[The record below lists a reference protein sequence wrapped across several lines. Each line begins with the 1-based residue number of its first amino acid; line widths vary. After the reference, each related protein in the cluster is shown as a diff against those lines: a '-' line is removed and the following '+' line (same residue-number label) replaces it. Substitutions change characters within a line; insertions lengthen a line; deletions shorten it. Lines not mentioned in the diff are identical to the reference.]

1 MRKKLSKSN
10 IIIAQKGISLVVVFA
25 TLLTAFVAIAP
36 WTYGWFSKN
45 DTVTVSGIHTQA
57 YYAKFGVTYEIN
69 KLQIDE
75 TTGKPQLD
83 QEGNPIYKY
92 ESFEFNN
99 DTQMPNSLFSDIRA
113 PGDSVEIRV
122 TITNKK
128 FNKYTVNLTGFGLE
142 APSTAQD
149 VPKLDDEGKIRY
161 LSTEITTQ
169 LLGVTVVYPSTNTN
183 TPPDYTVKDYNKQDD
198 ETSSAPVQLRAGESK
213 NPGSAER
220 IDYIDAIDQTKV
232 SVPVGGSV
240 TFTIRLTFVNATYNQ
255 NIYKNFAETGGKCER
270 TFFFTFEDEIP

>member
-10 IIIAQKGISLVVVFA
+10 ILIAQKGISLVVVFA

-36 WTYGWFSKN
+36 WTYGWFAKN
-45 DTVTVSGIHTQA
+45 NTVTASGIHTQA
-57 YYAKFGVTYEIN
+57 YHSKFDVAYAVKPDGA
-69 KLQIDE
+69 
-75 TTGKPQLD
+75 TTFQTVDDPEDL
-83 QEGNPIYKY
+83 
-92 ESFEFNN
+92 FN
-99 DTQMPNSLFSDIRA
+99 SIVA
-113 PGDSVEIRV
+113 PGQSVEVQV
-122 TITNKK
+122 TITNKSI
-128 FNKYTVNLTGFGLE
+128 NKYTVNLTGFGLE

-149 VPKLDDEGKIRY
+149 VPKLDDEGNIRY

-183 TPPDYTVKDYNKQDD
+183 TPPVYSVVDYNTQDE

-213 NPGSAER
+213 NPGAANR
-220 IDYIDAIDQTKV
+220 IDYVQSVQGIEDTPI

-255 NIYKNFAETGGKCER
+255 NIYKNFAATGGKCER
-270 TFFFTFEDEIP
+270 TFFFTFEDDMSSSS

>member
-1 MRKKLSKSN
+1 MLFRS
-10 IIIAQKGISLVVVFA
+10 
-25 TLLTAFVAIAP
+25 
-36 WTYGWFSKN
+36 
-45 DTVTVSGIHTQA
+45 VTDPGD
-57 YYAKFGVTYEIN
+57 
-69 KLQIDE
+69 L
-75 TTGKPQLD
+75 
-83 QEGNPIYKY
+83 
-92 ESFEFNN
+92 FN
-99 DTQMPNSLFSDIRA
+99 SIVA
-113 PGDSVEIRV
+113 PGQSVDVQV
-122 TITNKK
+122 TITNKSI
-128 FNKYTVNLTGFGLE
+128 NKYTVNLTGFGLE
-142 APSTAQD
+142 APSTTQD

-183 TPPDYTVKDYNKQDD
+183 TPPDYTVKDYNTQDD

-213 NPGSAER
+213 NPGAAER

-270 TFFFTFEDEIP
+270 TFFFTFEDDMSSSS

>member
-36 WTYGWFSKN
+36 WTYGWFAKN
-45 DTVTVSGIHTQA
+45 NTVTASGMHTQA
-57 YYAKFGVTYEIN
+57 YYSKFDVAYAVKPDGATAFQSVTDPGD
-69 KLQIDE
+69 L
-75 TTGKPQLD
+75 
-83 QEGNPIYKY
+83 
-92 ESFEFNN
+92 FN
-99 DTQMPNSLFSDIRA
+99 SIVA
-113 PGDSVEIRV
+113 PGQSVEVQV
-122 TITNKK
+122 TITNKSI
-128 FNKYTVNLTGFGLE
+128 NKYTVNLTGFGLE

-169 LLGVTVVYPSTNTN
+169 LISVSVTNGDSVTNYGVIPEKEGST
-183 TPPDYTVKDYNKQDD
+183 D
-198 ETSSAPVQLRAGESK
+198 SAPVQLRAGESK
-213 NPGSAER
+213 NPGAANR
-220 IDYIDAIDQTKV
+220 IDYVQSVQGIEDTPI

-255 NIYKNFAETGGKCER
+255 NIYKNFAATGGKCER

>member
-10 IIIAQKGISLVVVFA
+10 ILIAQKGLSLVVVFA

-57 YYAKFGVTYEIN
+57 YHSKFDVSYAVKQSDGSYQATDPSALF
-69 KLQIDE
+69 
-75 TTGKPQLD
+75 
-83 QEGNPIYKY
+83 
-92 ESFEFNN
+92 
-99 DTQMPNSLFSDIRA
+99 DTIKA
-113 PGDSVEIRV
+113 PGQSVEVQV
-122 TITNKK
+122 TITNKSI
-128 FNKYTVNLTGFGLE
+128 NKYTVNLTGFGLE

-169 LLGVTVVYPSTNTN
+169 LISVSVTDGDSVTNYGVIPEKEGST
-183 TPPDYTVKDYNKQDD
+183 D
-198 ETSSAPVQLRAGESK
+198 SAPVPLRTGSSTE
-213 NPGSAER
+213 PGAAER
-220 IDYIDAIDQTKV
+220 IDYIDAIDQTKI

-270 TFFFTFEDEIP
+270 TFFFTFEDDMSSSS